1 MNSKKANIDND
12 DLKFI
17 PLNIDSSLSPNGSKF
32 PILYNLDGLSLSGIF
47 GSISLE
53 LPNLNVSPIPLEMV
67 DSITPVMAPLMPYP
81 KNTPNLNNDNSL
93 YNNNS
98 KNTTPSEETS
108 NNKSLELEYPDELNN
123 NLLHSYNE
131 PTIKPRY
138 LNDSVNAVD
147 VLRNFDLSLD
157 YSINESRKNSC
168 TEEEVNNIFSF
179 IFFLLVLVRLC
190 HGLHSLFC
198 KNKFQTPSRI
208 SRVPRNHSYE
218 TKKACGSS

>member
-47 GSISLE
+47 GSNSLE
-53 LPNLNVSPIPLEMV
+53 LPSLNVTPIPLEMV

-168 TEEEVNNIFSF
+168 TEEEVNNIFSK
-179 IFFLLVLVRLC
+179 IEND
-190 HGLHSLFC
+190 HSGILATMKAYRIPYPIAKILIKKIIKISLDNC
-198 KNKFQTPSRI
+198 NK
-208 SRVPRNHSYE
+208 
-218 TKKACGSS
+218 

>member
-98 KNTTPSEETS
+98 KTLHHLKKP
-108 NNKSLELEYPDELNN
+108 LII
-123 NLLHSYNE
+123 NL
-131 PTIKPRY
+131 
-138 LNDSVNAVD
+138 
-147 VLRNFDLSLD
+147 
-157 YSINESRKNSC
+157 
-168 TEEEVNNIFSF
+168 
-179 IFFLLVLVRLC
+179 
-190 HGLHSLFC
+190 
-198 KNKFQTPSRI
+198 
-208 SRVPRNHSYE
+208 
-218 TKKACGSS
+218 

>member
-32 PILYNLDGLSLSGIF
+32 PILYNLDGLSLSGIL

-123 NLLHSYNE
+123 NLLHSYKWFHKTE
-131 PTIKPRY
+131 LIPSMRPQ
-138 LNDSVNAVD
+138 
-147 VLRNFDLSLD
+147 VLLQFHLWYFQEILA
-157 YSINESRKNSC
+157 
-168 TEEEVNNIFSF
+168 
-179 IFFLLVLVRLC
+179 FL
-190 HGLHSLFC
+190 
-198 KNKFQTPSRI
+198 K
-208 SRVPRNHSYE
+208 
-218 TKKACGSS
+218 

>member
-47 GSISLE
+47 GSISLD

-98 KNTTPSEETS
+98 KNTTQSEETS
-108 NNKSLELEYPDELNN
+108 NNKSLELE
-123 NLLHSYNE
+123 
-131 PTIKPRY
+131 
-138 LNDSVNAVD
+138 
-147 VLRNFDLSLD
+147 
-157 YSINESRKNSC
+157 SR
-168 TEEEVNNIFSF
+168 
-179 IFFLLVLVRLC
+179 
-190 HGLHSLFC
+190 
-198 KNKFQTPSRI
+198 
-208 SRVPRNHSYE
+208 
-218 TKKACGSS
+218 

>member
-32 PILYNLDGLSLSGIF
+32 PILYNLDGLSLSGI
-47 GSISLE
+47 
-53 LPNLNVSPIPLEMV
+53 V

-168 TEEEVNNIFSF
+168 TEEEVNNIFSK
-179 IFFLLVLVRLC
+179 IEND
-190 HGLHSLFC
+190 HSGILATMKAYRIPYPIAKILIKKIIKISLDNC
-198 KNKFQTPSRI
+198 NK
-208 SRVPRNHSYE
+208 
-218 TKKACGSS
+218 

>member
-47 GSISLE
+47 GSISLD

-98 KNTTPSEETS
+98 KNTTPS
-108 NNKSLELEYPDELNN
+108 KKPLII
-123 NLLHSYNE
+123 NL
-131 PTIKPRY
+131 
-138 LNDSVNAVD
+138 
-147 VLRNFDLSLD
+147 
-157 YSINESRKNSC
+157 
-168 TEEEVNNIFSF
+168 
-179 IFFLLVLVRLC
+179 
-190 HGLHSLFC
+190 
-198 KNKFQTPSRI
+198 
-208 SRVPRNHSYE
+208 
-218 TKKACGSS
+218 

>member
-81 KNTPNLNNDNSL
+81 KNTPNSCGQLNSL
-93 YNNNS
+93 YLLFKIIKYSS
-98 KNTTPSEETS
+98 KSSLSQYPNC
-108 NNKSLELEYPDELNN
+108 NK
-123 NLLHSYNE
+123 
-131 PTIKPRY
+131 
-138 LNDSVNAVD
+138 
-147 VLRNFDLSLD
+147 NFL
-157 YSINESRKNSC
+157 
-168 TEEEVNNIFSF
+168 FSF
-179 IFFLLVLVRLC
+179 SNI
-190 HGLHSLFC
+190 
-198 KNKFQTPSRI
+198 
-208 SRVPRNHSYE
+208 
-218 TKKACGSS
+218 